1 MGASRAE
8 TSQGLLAELDRF
20 EALIRALDDAEWSA
34 PSRCEGWSCA
44 DLAAH
49 VTGTLTDIL
58 AGRFEGLGS
67 PEVTE
72 REVMERRGRS
82 QAELADE
89 LQVDRAGTSALL
101 DAFDDAAWNG
111 PAPAGVDGTLGDG
124 IETLWFDTY
133 VHAEDIRAAIG
144 RPAEPGPGLAPSVR
158 HVAHQLEMRGWG
170 PATLDLTGLDEV
182 RIGTGDGPVVRAEPL
197 DFILAAVGRTDPAP
211 LGLDA
216 DVNIYAP
223 AG

>member
-1 MGASRAE
+1 MSASRTEVTAGFLE
-8 TSQGLLAELDRF
+8 ELDRF
-20 EALIRALDDAEWSA
+20 TALVRSLDDDEWGA
-34 PSRCEGWSCA
+34 MSRCEGWTCA

-72 REVMERRGRS
+72 REVAERRGRT
-82 QAELADE
+82 QGELADE
-89 LQVDRAGTSALL
+89 LAQDRAGASALL

-111 PAPAGVDGTLGDG
+111 PAPAGIDGTLGDG

-144 RPAEPGPGLAPSVR
+144 RAPEPGPGLAPSVR
-158 HVAHQLEMRGWG
+158 HLASQLEQRGWG
-170 PATLDLTGLDEV
+170 PATLELTGFE
-182 RIGTGDGPVVRAEPL
+182 RIEIGGGGSLVRAEPL
-197 DFILAAVGRTDPAP
+197 DFVLAASGRLDPAP
-211 LGLDA
+211 LGLA
-216 DVNIYAP
+216 PDVNVYAP
-223 AG
+223 A